1 MRVFIERLKD
11 IVVNYPDK
19 TAIVDMEGERE
30 TTYREL
36 DELSNKIAAWIVEN
50 QIEQGSLVPVLL
62 PRKMEFVAAAIA
74 ILKAGSALVPLSYAY
89 PPERLSFIQSQ
100 CKGSFIMKEEFIEKA
115 KAANLTFTPPKL
127 QESDDA
133 LVVYTSG
140 STGVPKGIVHSN
152 KTLYCSADRIA
163 KVMQLTQ
170 DDIYLSNIPYNFIAF
185 VIDIFAN
192 LFEGITIHI
201 HSEKGYKDVRR
212 IEEYVLKHQITA
224 FFLSPQMLKIYENKS
239 PSLRLVLTGSERL
252 INICGHGYDLINMYG
267 SSESAGSTSYFRV
280 DKPYE
285 NTPIG
290 KPDEGVK
297 IYVLDEEGN
306 QVKEGETG
314 EICIAGPM
322 AKGYLYL
329 PDKTAEVFVENPF
342 STGDDD
348 KILYHSGDLGKFL
361 PDGNLLYINRKDW
374 MVKINGQRVEIGE
387 IEAIMNSLPYV
398 RAGVVKNFENQHG
411 QTYLCVYFQLFEDA
425 GVKNAKAAIEAE
437 FKKKLPEYMIPQF
450 LVQME
455 QLPLNTNGKIDR
467 ISLTAPDTSTFKK
480 EYEAPVTEEE
490 KDLCAA
496 FERILDCGIVGVNDD
511 FFNIGGDSIKVLM
524 MQEACSGLTSD
535 VVFKGRTP
543 REIAKLWKTD
553 TEFDWNYYREERE
566 CYPLT
571 DSQMGVYLECVA
583 EPESTMYNIP
593 LAFHGLKENGLQ
605 IENLERALKET
616 VLAYP
621 VFHVVID
628 TTGGEISMK
637 KQVPGEIHVQR
648 LTAEMSE
655 MEYIKG
661 KFVRPFDLETG
672 PLFRLAIV
680 ETKESYVILAD
691 FHHII
696 FDGSSASVFGHA
708 LSAAYEG
715 KEITKEALDAFVLSV
730 YDEKSKER
738 PEYAEAIQWF
748 EGTMGG
754 LEIDSNLISD
764 YKDVPA
770 QNEPAGRYSIF
781 LQDELSDSKVEYFT
795 KEKGITENTF
805 FLGAFG
811 YALAK
816 ASGSEESMFCSVNNG
831 RHDPGFAD
839 TIGMLVRTLP
849 LYIRC
854 QEELFVEEYLSNV
867 QDGFFGAMS
876 HDICHFSELAS
887 KLGVSS
893 DIMFVYQAEMLNGIT
908 VGDTFLKMENLEV
921 GAQANLTVHVFKKQ
935 GGYEIRMEY
944 RRNMYKEET
953 IRRFA
958 NLLVM
963 ILKGFTV
970 ESRLNGISLIE
981 EEEASLLERF
991 NQTELSFCEE
1001 ETIVSLFRKA
1011 AEKFPEHTAIVAGE
1025 QKLSYG
1031 ELDQRSEEI
1040 AQYAHSLGLGRED
1053 VVSVLI
1059 HRSVDMA
1066 AVPLGVMKAGC
1077 AYQPLDASYPK
1088 ERLNFM
1094 MADARCKLLICNE
1107 SLRNLADE
1115 YEGKVLDVAEIES
1128 LSIEQKN
1135 TLSGPAPEDLMI
1147 LLYTSGTTGTP
1158 KGCMLTQ
1165 GNLVQFCSQHQKL
1178 AKIDENTLT
1187 AAYASFGFD
1196 ANMMDMWP
1204 VLTCGA
1210 GVHVIME
1217 ELRLDVIAMVE
1228 YFKENHINVG
1238 FMTTQ
1243 VGRAFALN
1251 LKEHSCPDLRTFMVG
1266 GETLVPMD
1274 PPKDVALYNLYGP
1287 TEASVYVTSFAV
1299 KEKMDNFPIGKA
1311 NYNTK
1316 LYIADKWNRRLP
1328 IGVPGELV
1336 IAGRGVARGYLNRPD
1351 LTEEKFTPNPFCN
1364 EQNYNRIYHSGDI
1377 VRYLPDGNI
1386 EFIGRRDGQVKVR
1399 GFRIELTEV
1408 EGVIREYPQIQDATV
1423 IAKDAP
1429 TGGKMICAYIV
1440 SDQTVDIAELNAF
1453 IAEQKPPYM
1462 VPAVTMQIE
1471 KIPLNVN
1478 SKVDKRALP
1487 VPEMKAEEC
1496 EPPQT
1501 ETQQKIF
1508 DLVKG
1513 VLGHEQFGITT
1524 DIYDAGL
1531 TSIGAVRL
1539 NVDLSDAFGKAIKIK
1554 DLKEH
1559 KTIKELETFLLSSAG
1574 QENST
1579 YEIQQEYPISKTQE
1593 GIFVESMANMDTTIY
1608 NIPILL
1614 KLGEEIEISRLQN
1627 ALLCAIEAHH
1637 YIKTTMHMNENGDLI
1652 QRRNDKDEIEIPMIE
1667 GLDQEQLVQP
1677 FHIIG
1682 ERLFRISIHKAEAN
1696 YLFMDF
1702 HHIICDGTSLSLF
1715 LQDVDRAYQGET
1727 LSSETYTG
1735 FEIALEEG
1743 RLRKENNYLQAKAY
1757 YEGIFKGCDTDFLPA
1772 KDGEVGE
1779 EKTGNIRFE
1788 SAAKAE
1794 VLKRY
1799 CDENRITMNAL
1810 FTAALGFVV
1819 SKYVYKDEAV
1829 FTTIYNGRN
1838 DSRMAKTMGMLVK
1851 TLPVYCQVEKDKKII
1866 RYISDVKEQL
1876 MEAMEHD
1883 VYSFAEIS
1891 REFGIKADIL
1901 FAYQGEEF
1909 AFDHLGGTEVE
1920 RVPLTL
1926 NTAKEPINI
1935 DVFIENDSV
1944 VYTSEFRED
1953 MYSTQ
1958 MMEGFL
1964 DAFAKAVSEFTEKT
1978 YIKEVSMLSEEAFGK
1993 LKAFNDTD
2001 AKMEQVTAN
2010 ILLERQV
2017 EKRSDQIAVI
2027 GNGIQLSFAELN
2039 ADANRIA
2046 NSLLEKG
2053 LRPEEMV
2060 GLMLDRSVY
2069 AYVVRQ
2075 GIMKAGGAFLTIDPE
2090 YPEERITYIL
2100 EDSKAPYVIVAAETA
2115 AEQKEILD
2123 KCSAVVLILEE
2134 LLECDKTQNPVL
2146 DITPESL
2153 AYCIYTSG
2161 STGKPKGVMIRHR
2174 NLINYVHDNPV
2185 NTETA
2190 AYVKY
2195 ATVSLALAALTFDV
2209 SILEECIMLYN
2220 GITVCMAN
2228 SEEIHNPMAL
2238 SDLILKNGVDAFT
2251 CTPSYIMNIVDM
2263 EEMAPALKKIVL
2275 FNIGAENFPAS
2286 LYEKIRKLGTDAVI
2300 LNGYGPTE
2308 TTIGCTLETITGGKV
2323 TIGRPMANMK
2333 MVMLDKS
2340 GNIVPPG
2347 VPGEMMILGDGVG
2360 KGYIGKPDLTAEKF
2374 VTLLDLPAYHS
2385 GDMARWNYHAK
2396 IEFMGRIDNQV
2407 KLRGLRIELDE
2418 VENVMNKF
2426 DEVNSGVVV
2435 VKGEGER
2442 QFLCGYYTA
2451 TRQLAPEEIK
2461 THMSRYL
2468 TEYMVP
2474 SVLVQLDA
2482 LPLTANGKIDK
2493 KALPEPSMS
2502 GSEKKEIHKPET
2514 RLQEQLY
2521 AIFAFA
2527 LGYGDFGID
2536 ENFFELGGTSLSA
2549 SKIAMKCMTEKIP
2562 VAYADVF
2569 QYPTVKELA
2578 AYASHDSG
2586 AEQSKKES
2594 RKQAVKETK
2603 PMIQR
2608 PEGKKPVSMAIFDAL
2623 SHNELKFIDEVKK
2636 EEIGDILL
2644 TGATGFLGIHILYE
2658 YIKEYD
2664 GIAYCLVK
2672 KKGDLE
2678 AYKRLRALFVYYFED
2693 DFDEIFEER
2702 VQLVEGDIADETV
2715 VEQLKGVPF
2724 DTLINCA
2731 ACVKHFSAD
2740 DTLDRINVGGV
2751 RNMIAVCQDMNRRLI
2766 QISTVSVAGENVDQ
2780 KLPEHKRLKENEL
2793 FFGQSITNEYIWT
2806 KFYAEEEMLL
2816 AIAEGMRGK
2825 IIRVGNLMSRA
2836 RDGEFQMNS
2845 HTNGFMR
2852 MLRGYAAIGKYMIS
2866 GMDSDAEF
2874 SPIDSTAQAVLK
2886 LAGTCNAFTVFHAY
2900 NSRMLQM
2907 GDVIAVM
2914 NERGLPVEVVSDE
2927 EFEEALIDA
2936 MEDQEKSSLVSGLI
2950 SYLSSNTEHSIS
2962 LIDAQNQFTTQVLYR
2977 LGFRWPIA
2985 DENYLKNAIQQLK
2998 DLGFFDV
3005 GAEEK
3010 K

>member
-1 MRVFIERLKD
+1 MRVFTERLKD
-11 IVVNYPDK
+11 IVMQYPDK

-30 TTYREL
+30 TTYKEL
-36 DELSNKIAAWIVEN
+36 DELSDKIAAWIVEN
-50 QIEQGSLVPVLL
+50 HVEQGSLVPVLL
-62 PRKMEFVAAAIA
+62 PRKMEFVAATIG
-74 ILKAGSALVPLSYAY
+74 ILKAGSGFVPLSYEY
-89 PPERLSFIQSQ
+89 PPERCSFIQSQ
-100 CKGSFIMKEEFIEKA
+100 CKASLIMQEEFIEKA
-115 KAANLTFTPPKL
+115 KAKNLTFTPHIYH
-127 QESDDA
+127 ESDVA
-133 LVVYTSG
+133 LVIYTSG

-152 KTLYCSADRIA
+152 KALYCSADRIA
-163 KVMQLTQ
+163 KIMRLTQ
-170 DDIYLSNIPYNFIAF
+170 EDSYLSNVPYNFIAI

-192 LFEGITIHI
+192 LFEGVTIHI

-252 INICGHGYDLINMYG
+252 IHVCGHGYDLINVYG
-267 SSESAGSTSYFRV
+267 SSETAGSTSYFRV

-297 IYVLDEEGN
+297 IYVLDADGN

-314 EICIAGPM
+314 EICITGPM
-322 AKGYLYL
+322 ANGYLEL
-329 PDKTAEVFVENPF
+329 PEKTAEVFVENPF
-342 STGDDD
+342 SIGEDD

-361 PDGNLLYINRKDW
+361 PDGNLLYVNRKDW
-374 MVKINGQRVEIGE
+374 MVKINGQRVETGE
-387 IEAIMNSLPYV
+387 IEAIMNSLSYV
-398 RAGVVKNFENQHG
+398 RAGVVKNFENQYG
-411 QTYLCVYFQLFEDA
+411 QTYLCGYFQLFEDA
-425 GVKNAKAAIEAE
+425 KVANATAVIEAE

-455 QLPLNTNGKIDR
+455 RLPLNINGKIDR
-467 ISLTAPDTSTFKK
+467 VLLTAPDTSTFKK

-490 KDLCAA
+490 NVLCAV

-524 MQEACSGLTSD
+524 VQEACSGLTSD

-543 REIAKLWKTD
+543 KEIAKLWKKD
-553 TEFDWNYYREERE
+553 EGFDWDNYREERE
-566 CYPLT
+566 YYPLT

-593 LAFHGLKENGLQ
+593 FAFHAPKESGLQ
-605 IENLERALKET
+605 IEKLERALKET

-637 KQVPGEIHVQR
+637 KQIPGEIHVQR
-648 LTAEMSE
+648 LTAKMSE
-655 MEYIKG
+655 LRNIKEE
-661 KFVRPFDLETG
+661 FVRPFDLEKG
-672 PLFRLAIV
+672 PLFCLAIV
-680 ETKESYVILAD
+680 ETEEAYEILVD
-691 FHHII
+691 FHHIV
-696 FDGSSASVFGHA
+696 FDGSSAKVFGHA

-715 KEITKEALDAFVLSV
+715 QEITKEDLDAFVLSI
-730 YDEKSKER
+730 YDEKANDR
-738 PEYAEAIQWF
+738 PEYAQATQWF
-748 EGTMGG
+748 EETMGG
-754 LEIDSNLISD
+754 LEIDSNLIPD

-770 QNEPAGRYSIF
+770 KQEPAGRYSVF
-781 LQDELSDSKVEYFT
+781 LQEELSDSKIEYFT

-854 QEELFVEEYLSNV
+854 QEDLFLEEYLRNV
-867 QDGFFGAMS
+867 QEGFFGAMS
-876 HDICHFSELAS
+876 HDICHFGELVS

-908 VGDTFLKMENLEV
+908 VGDTFLKMENLAV

-935 GGYEIRMEY
+935 GGYEIHMEY

-958 NLLVM
+958 NLFVM
-963 ILKGFTV
+963 ILKGFIV
-970 ESRLNGISLIE
+970 ESQLKGISLIE
-981 EEEASLLERF
+981 EEEISLLDSF

-1011 AEKFPEHTAIVAGE
+1011 AGKFPEHTAVVAGE
-1025 QKLSYG
+1025 QTLSYR
-1031 ELDQRSEEI
+1031 ELDERSEKI
-1040 AQYAHSLGLGRED
+1040 AQYVHHLGLGRED
-1053 VVSVLI
+1053 VVSILV

-1094 MADARCKLLICNE
+1094 MADARCKLLICDE
-1107 SLRNLADE
+1107 SLENQADE
-1115 YEGKVLDVAEIES
+1115 YHGKVLYVSEIDGC
-1128 LSIEQKN
+1128 SIEQKY
-1135 TLSGPAPEDLMI
+1135 TLSEPEPEDLMI

-1165 GNLVQFCSQHQKL
+1165 GNLVQFCSQHQKM
-1178 AKIDENTLT
+1178 AKIDEHTLT

-1196 ANMMDMWP
+1196 ANMMDMWAT
-1204 VLTCGA
+1204 LTCGA

-1217 ELRLDVIAMVE
+1217 ELRLDVIAMAE
-1228 YFKENHINVG
+1228 YFKENHINVA

-1251 LKEHSCPDLRTFMVG
+1251 LREHPCPDLRTFLVG
-1266 GETLVPMD
+1266 GETLVPME
-1274 PPKDVALYNLYGP
+1274 PPKGVTLYNVYGP
-1287 TEASVYVTSFAV
+1287 TETSVYVTSFAV
-1299 KEKMDNFPIGKA
+1299 KEKMDNFPIGTA

-1364 EQNYNRIYHSGDI
+1364 ESGYNRIYHSGDI

-1408 EGVIREYPQIQDATV
+1408 EGIIREYPQIQDATV

-1440 SDQTVDIAELNAF
+1440 SNQTIDISALNAF

-1487 VPEMKAEEC
+1487 VPEIKAEAS

-1559 KTIKELETFLLSSAG
+1559 KTIKALEVFLLSSVG
-1574 QENST
+1574 EENST
-1579 YEIQQEYPISKTQE
+1579 YEIQQDYPISKTQE

-1608 NIPILL
+1608 NIPILM
-1614 KLGEEIEISRLQN
+1614 KLSEEIELSRLQR
-1627 ALLCAIEAHH
+1627 ALLCAIEAHP

-1652 QRRNDKDEIEIPMIE
+1652 QKRNDKDKIEIPMIE
-1667 GLDQEQLVQP
+1667 GLDQEQLVHP
-1677 FHIIG
+1677 FNIMG
-1682 ERLFRISIHKAEAN
+1682 DRLFRISIHKADAN
-1696 YLFMDF
+1696 YLFMEF

-1727 LSSETYTG
+1727 VSPETYTG

-1743 RLRKENNYLQAKAY
+1743 RLRKGNSYQQAKAY
-1757 YEGIFKGCDTDFLPA
+1757 YERIFKGCDTDFLPA
-1772 KDGEVGE
+1772 KDGVGGK

-1788 SAAKAE
+1788 SAEKAA
-1794 VLKRY
+1794 VLKQY
-1799 CDENRITMNAL
+1799 CDDNRITMNAL
-1810 FTAALGFVV
+1810 FTAVFGFVV

-1838 DSRMAKTMGMLVK
+1838 DSRMAKTMGMFVK
-1851 TLPVYCQVEKDKKII
+1851 TLPVYCQMEKDQKII
-1866 RYISDVKEQL
+1866 SYINDVKEQL

-1883 VYSFAEIS
+1883 SYSFGEIS

-1909 AFDHLGGTEVE
+1909 AFDYLGGTEVE
-1920 RVPLTL
+1920 CIPLTL

-1935 DVFIENDSV
+1935 DVFIEHDSV
-1944 VYTSEFRED
+1944 IYTSEFRED

-1958 MMEGFL
+1958 MMEGLL
-1964 DAFAKAVSEFTEKT
+1964 DAFAKTVSAFTEKT
-1978 YIKEVSMLSEEAFGK
+1978 YLKEVSMLSKDAFSK
-1993 LKAFNDTD
+1993 LETFNDTD
-2001 AKMEQVTAN
+2001 VEMEQVTAN
-2010 ILLERQV
+2010 ILLERQAA
-2017 EKRSDQIAVI
+2017 KRPDQIAVI
-2027 GNGIQLSFAELN
+2027 ANGVQRSFAELN

-2046 NSLLEKG
+2046 NSLLEQG
-2053 LRPEEMV
+2053 LKPEEMV
-2060 GLMLDRSVY
+2060 GLMLERSVY
-2069 AYVVRQ
+2069 AYAVRQ

-2100 EDSKAPYVIVAAETA
+2100 EDSKAPYVIVSAKTAEEKKKTLHNCFAA
-2115 AEQKEILD
+2115 
-2123 KCSAVVLILEE
+2123 VLILEE
-2134 LLECDKTQNPVL
+2134 LLKCDNPQNPVP
-2146 DITPESL
+2146 DITPDSL

-2174 NLINYVHDNPV
+2174 NLINYVHDHPV

-2195 ATVSLALAALTFDV
+2195 ATVSLALAAFTFDV

-2238 SDLILKNGVDAFT
+2238 SELILKNGVNVLT

-2263 EEMAPALKKIVL
+2263 EEMAPALKKIAL

-2286 LYEKIRKLGTDAVI
+2286 LYEKIRKLGTEAVI

-2308 TTIGCTLETITGGKV
+2308 TTIGCTLETITQGKV

-2340 GNIVPPG
+2340 GNMVPPG

-2385 GDMARWNYHAK
+2385 GDMARWNYDGK

-2426 DEVNSGVVV
+2426 NGVNSSVVV

-2451 TRQLAPEEIK
+2451 AKKLVPEELK

-2474 SVLVQLDA
+2474 SVLVQLEV

-2502 GSEKKEIHKPET
+2502 GNEKKEIHKPET
-2514 RLQEQLY
+2514 RIQEQLH

-2578 AYASHDSG
+2578 AYAFHDNDT
-2586 AEQSKKES
+2586 EQSEKE
-2594 RKQAVKETK
+2594 

-2608 PEGKKPVSMAIFDAL
+2608 PVGKKPVSMAIFDAL
-2623 SHNELKFIDEVKK
+2623 SHNDLKFVDEVKK

-2658 YIKEYD
+2658 YIKGYD

-2672 KKGDLE
+2672 RKSDLG
-2678 AYKRLRALFVYYFED
+2678 ARDRLKSLLFYYFED
-2693 DFDEIFEER
+2693 NFEELFEKR
-2702 VQLVEGDIADETV
+2702 VQIVEGDMTDETV
-2715 VEQLKGVPF
+2715 VDQLKNVPF

-2740 DTLDRINVGGV
+2740 DTLERINVGGV
-2751 RNMIAVCQDMNRRLI
+2751 RNMIAVCKDMDRRLI
-2766 QISTVSVAGENVDQ
+2766 QISTVSIAGENVDK
-2780 KLPEHKRLKENEL
+2780 KLPEYKRLKENEL
-2793 FFGQSITNEYIWT
+2793 FFGQSINNEYIWT

-2845 HTNGFMR
+2845 LTNGFMR
-2852 MLRGYAAIGKYMIS
+2852 MLRGYVAIGKYMIS

-2886 LAGTCNAFTVFHAY
+2886 LAGTNDAFTVFHAY

-2907 GDVIAVM
+2907 GDVIAAL
-2914 NERGLPVEVVSDE
+2914 NERGLPVEVVSDG
-2927 EFEEALIDA
+2927 EFEEALTDA
-2936 MEDQEKSSLVSGLI
+2936 MEDQEKSLMVSGLI
-2950 SYLSSNTEHSIS
+2950 SYLSSNTEHSIA
-2962 LIDAQNQFTTQVLYR
+2962 LIDAQNQFTTQTLYR

-2985 DENYLKNAIQQLK
+2985 DENYLKNAIGQLK
-2998 DLGFFDV
+2998 ELGFFSV
-3005 GAEEK
+3005 EE
-3010 K
+3010 